1 MSDDAATDHPQVDG
15 RRREDLR
22 ATVREMVPYYVDDW
36 EPDEGDV
43 GTALLALFGEL
54 SEEVTERLD
63 RVPEKHRVAFYDTLG
78 FDRLPPQPARLPL
91 TVAVADRAGENV
103 TVPAGTR
110 ATAEPPAGPKQLFEV
125 PDGWSFD
132 ATPANLR
139 AVYSVD
145 PDRDAVH
152 RHHDSIGGSAATAL
166 FDRDGENLQTHD
178 FYVGD
183 ADQLAVGTDSTLKI
197 ELDTDAD
204 PDVVHGDLR
213 WEYYGERTVNGETTT
228 AWHPFPSQVDYPALL
243 ADVTGFGV
251 FGRLHER
258 GYRWDAP
265 YWHAREWLRT
275 ERPDLY
281 TWYDDWLGGWSAPPG
296 ASPTTSGG
304 DVVLEFDLDGTLA
317 KTTVDGVES
326 KWIRARAPIDAS
338 SAVFGMAVGSASGPG
353 SDRPPVEVGGAASN
367 LSPDVMLHNDVPQ
380 PQGSDASEILPF
392 GERPRQQDTFYL
404 ASTEAL
410 TKTGATVTVDFG
422 PDSDHE
428 GDTSNDG
435 PVLSW
440 EYFDGE
446 GWTRLQLD
454 EETTSSLQKPGYV
467 TFEVPAGLSKT
478 AVAGHEGHW
487 IRVRLVDGSY
497 GTMEFQ
503 SVDDEPDK
511 YKQVPNYE
519 PPTFSQSQI
528 QLSYDQTAAPAHAL
542 AENNRQFG
550 PDYAVDEMSH
560 YRPFRPAPGD
570 DQTLYLGFDEPLTD
584 GPVNVFFDLEDAAYP
599 PDFHSQLRWESYRD
613 NWDRLDVIDE
623 TEGLT
628 ERGIVGLVFPEPT
641 AAVRRFGHDLHW
653 VRARVTGD
661 AFGTTGGE
669 SDTTDAAGSGRATD
683 GECLQPCGRTV
694 ETVPPAGDPE
704 PYPPSTRGIYPN
716 ATWAENRRT
725 VDAET
730 LGSSDG
736 SVDQTFGVAHPP
748 VVACELWVDELAV
761 RSEGERTAL
770 AARLPDR
777 TIVETDA
784 AGEVTAFWVRWERQ
798 SDLLD
803 SGAGDRHFVLDS
815 IAGTVS
821 FGDGTRGMIP
831 PRGTENVRASYVTGG
846 GAAGN
851 VPAGAVSG
859 FQQSIAFVD
868 EVTNPVAGAAGSD
881 AEPTGAVT
889 DRAARELRDRNRA
902 VAPQDYERLA
912 VGASRQIARARCLPA
927 MDPEGDYRPGWVTV
941 LVVPESAAP
950 RPAPSATLRETVQR
964 SLAERAPATPVG
976 LDRLIVRGPSFVS
989 ASVDVDLAATGGSI
1003 SALEE
1008 RARTVVR
1015 SFLHPL
1021 WGGPD
1026 GDGWQ
1031 FGSLPCRSDLYELL
1045 EGVEA
1050 VDHVEDLTL
1059 TFETDESTVR
1069 VEEGEPTPDTSP
1081 DALVYSG
1088 SHEIGARL
1096 ADSGGER

>member
-1 MSDDAATDHPQVDG
+1 MSDDTVTGHPQVDG
-15 RRREDLR
+15 RRRDDLR
-22 ATVREMVPYYVDDW
+22 ADVREMLPYYVDDW

-43 GTALLALFGEL
+43 GATLLALFGEL
-54 SEEVTERLD
+54 AEEVTERLD

-78 FDRLPPQPARLPL
+78 FDRLPPQPARLAL
-91 TVAVADRAGENV
+91 TVTVADRAGENV

-110 ATAEPPAGPKQLFEV
+110 ATAEPPTGPEQLFEV
-125 PDGWSFD
+125 PDGWTFD
-132 ATPANLR
+132 ATPANLQ

-145 PDRDAVH
+145 PDRDAIY
-152 RHHDSIGGSAATAL
+152 RHHDAIDGIAATEL
-166 FDRDGENLQTHD
+166 FVKDAEDLQTHD

-183 ADQLAVGTDSTLKI
+183 ASQLAVGTDSTLQA
-197 ELDTDAD
+197 ELDSDAD

-213 WEYYGERTVNGETTT
+213 WEYYGERSVRGETTT

-243 ADVTGFGV
+243 ADVTGWGV
-251 FGRLHER
+251 LGRLQER

-265 YWHAREWLRT
+265 YWYAREWLRT

-281 TWYDDWLGGWSAPPG
+281 AVYDNLLGGRPAPPG

-317 KTTVDGVES
+317 ETTVDGVES

-338 SAVFGMAVGSASGPG
+338 SAVFGLAVGSASGRG
-353 SDRPPVEVGGAASN
+353 SNRPPVEVGGAASN
-367 LSPDVMLHNDVPQ
+367 LPPDAMLHNDVPQ
-380 PQGSDASEILPF
+380 PQGSDASKVLPF
-392 GERPRQQDTFYL
+392 GKQPRQQDTFYL
-404 ASTEAL
+404 ASTDAL
-410 TKTGATVTVDFG
+410 TKSGATVTVEFTE
-422 PDSDHE
+422 PSAPS

-446 GWTRLQLD
+446 GWTRLPLD
-454 EETTSSLQKPGYV
+454 GDTTSSLEDEGNV
-467 TFEVPAGLSKT
+467 EFDVPADLSKT

-497 GTMEFQ
+497 GRMTFQ
-503 SVDDEPDK
+503 SVDGEPPK
-511 YKQVPNYE
+511 YKQIPNYK
-519 PPTFSQSQI
+519 PPTFSRI
-528 QLSYDQTAAPAHAL
+528 RLSYDQTAAPAHAL

-550 PDYAVDEMSH
+550 PDYAVAETSH
-560 YRPFRPAPGD
+560 YRPFQPAPGD
-570 DQTLYLGFDEPLTD
+570 DQTLYLGFDGPLTD

-599 PDFHSQLRWESYRD
+599 PDFHSQLRWEYDSD
-613 NWDRLDVIDE
+613 DWGRLDVLDE

-641 AAVRRFGHDLHW
+641 TAARRFGHDLHW

-661 AFGTTGGE
+661 AFGTTGDD
-669 SDTTDAAGSGRATD
+669 SDTADGAGVSGATE
-683 GECLQPCGRTV
+683 GECLPPCGRTV

-704 PYPPSTRGIYPN
+704 PHPPSARGIYPN

-725 VDAET
+725 VDAEE

-736 SVDQTFGVAHPP
+736 NVDQTFGVAHPP
-748 VVACELWVDELAV
+748 VVECELWVDELAA

-770 AARLPDR
+770 AAQWPDR
-777 TIVETDA
+777 TMVETDA
-784 AGEVTAFWVRWERQ
+784 ADKVTAFWVHWERQ
-798 SDLLD
+798 PDLLD
-803 SGAGDRHFVLDS
+803 SGPDDRHYVLDP
-815 IAGTVS
+815 IAGTLS

-831 PRGTENVRASYVTGG
+831 PRGTKNVRASYVTGG

-868 EVTNPVAGAAGSD
+868 AVTNPVAGAAGAD
-881 AEPTGAVT
+881 AEPTAAVT

-902 VAPQDYERLA
+902 VAPRDYERLA
-912 VGASRQIARARCLPA
+912 MDASRQLARARCLPA

-950 RPAPSATLRETVQR
+950 RPAPSATLRQTVQR
-964 SLAERAPATPVG
+964 SLAEHAPATPVG
-976 LDRLIVRGPSFVS
+976 LDQVVVRGPSFVS

-1003 SALEE
+1003 SELEE
-1008 RARTVVR
+1008 RTRTAVR

-1026 GDGWQ
+1026 GDGWP

-1045 EGVEA
+1045 EDVDA

-1059 TFETDESTVR
+1059 TFETAESTVR

-1088 SHEIGARL
+1088 SHEVVATL